1 MEEQSKNNIKL
12 KKPESEETKKFTLA
26 SASPST
32 ESYKYTHS
40 LDSDY
45 NLINDINLEEVKS
58 VDKNN
63 EEIIS
68 EVVVKE
74 KLEEVAQKV
83 SPKKRKKSIVIN
95 ILMLVINITL
105 VALLASSL
113 FRSAEDAS
121 IANLIAVQGNR
132 LNYLW
137 YALLL
142 FVIVMIA
149 DMLFIASTLKA
160 STGKFRFWLAYRTS
174 SIGKYY
180 EAITPLSAGGQPA
193 QILYMAK
200 RNVSPGVATSVP
212 IIRVSILNL
221 LTILLSLILFIFVVP
236 KIEAP
241 NSFLAILY
249 GILKILAY
257 IGVIFNSLYLA
268 VMLIIASSKT
278 LGRSLARNVV
288 KLGYKLHL
296 IKDYRTSYKK
306 FMNQVAEYQNSIRYL
321 KKHIWLLLST
331 LFTVLVEIIALASV
345 PFVVCLA
352 IGDITFASSADVW
365 RFYIECLAKYY
376 ICYMASAYI
385 PLPGGTGM
393 MEISFVILFTSAI
406 GSNFVVWGFLIWRL
420 VSYYVVILQG
430 FIQTIGDF
438 IAGTIKKD
446 KVLKS

>member
-1 MEEQSKNNIKL
+1 M
-12 KKPESEETKKFTLA
+12 
-26 SASPST
+26 
-32 ESYKYTHS
+32 
-40 LDSDY
+40 
-45 NLINDINLEEVKS
+45 
-58 VDKNN
+58 
-63 EEIIS
+63 
-68 EVVVKE
+68 
-74 KLEEVAQKV
+74 
-83 SPKKRKKSIVIN
+83 
-95 ILMLVINITL
+95 
-105 VALLASSL
+105 
-113 FRSAEDAS
+113 
-121 IANLIAVQGNR
+121 
-132 LNYLW
+132 
-137 YALLL
+137 
-142 FVIVMIA
+142 
-149 DMLFIASTLKA
+149 
-160 STGKFRFWLAYRTS
+160 
-174 SIGKYY
+174 
-180 EAITPLSAGGQPA
+180 
-193 QILYMAK
+193 
-200 RNVSPGVATSVP
+200 
-212 IIRVSILNL
+212 
-221 LTILLSLILFIFVVP
+221 LSLILFIFVVP